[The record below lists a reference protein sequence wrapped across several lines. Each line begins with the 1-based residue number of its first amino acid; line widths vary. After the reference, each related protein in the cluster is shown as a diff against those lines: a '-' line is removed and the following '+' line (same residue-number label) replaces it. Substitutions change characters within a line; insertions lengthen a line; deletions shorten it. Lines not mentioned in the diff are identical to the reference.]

1 MSHEPETFQL
11 IFFQTLASDPR
22 MKSSVELHQSLL
34 TVHVF
39 SKAEIGHGSLL
50 STPLVLRDGMVFSDV
65 NSSVGRTP
73 LIELKRLDT
82 LGARVFVKMESRNP
96 CGSVKDRVGVAL
108 IDDAEKRGV
117 LKPGATLIEPTSG
130 NTGIALAFAAAA
142 KGYRL
147 TLTMPEHISR
157 ERVAFLRML
166 GAEIV
171 FTPGALMR
179 EAVRKAEELL
189 AATPG
194 AIMLQQF
201 KNPANPEI
209 HRRTTAE
216 EIWSDTG
223 GEVDVF
229 VSGVGTGGTI
239 TGVGE
244 VLKARRPGC
253 RVVAVEPA
261 AAAVLSGK
269 PPGSHHLPGLGA
281 GFVPEILNRAII
293 DEIIAVTEE
302 QAVRAQLDLA
312 HREGIA
318 AGMSSGAALVA
329 ALAIAGRPGSAGKR
343 IVVVLPDGGE
353 RYAGS
358 PVFNEIARSIG
369 G

>member
-1 MSHEPETFQL
+1 
-11 IFFQTLASDPR
+11 
-22 MKSSVELHQSLL
+22 
-34 TVHVF
+34 
-39 SKAEIGHGSLL
+39 
-50 STPLVLRDGMVFSDV
+50 
-65 NSSVGRTP
+65 
-73 LIELKRLDT
+73 
-82 LGARVFVKMESRNP
+82 
-96 CGSVKDRVGVAL
+96 
-108 IDDAEKRGV
+108 
-117 LKPGATLIEPTSG
+117 
-130 NTGIALAFAAAA
+130 
-142 KGYRL
+142 
-147 TLTMPEHISR
+147 MPEHISQ

-179 EAVRKAEELL
+179 EAVRKAEQIVSQ
-189 AATPG
+189 TPG
-194 AIMLQQF
+194 AVMLQQF
-201 KNPANPEI
+201 KNPANPEV

-244 VLKARRPGC
+244 VLKARRPSC

-261 AAAVLSGK
+261 GAAVLSGR
-269 PPGSHHLPGLGA
+269 PAGPHHLPGLGA

-293 DEIIAVTEE
+293 DEVIAVTEE
-302 QAVRAQLDLA
+302 QAVRAQLELA

-329 ALAIAGRPGSAGKR
+329 ALAIAARAGSAGKR
-343 IVVVLPDGGE
+343 IVAVLPDGGE

-358 PVFNEIARSIG
+358 PVFNEIVRALGSG
-369 G
+369 